1 MKIYNTLSRE
11 KENFVPIKSNLVSI
25 YVCGITPYDTTH
37 LGHAFVY
44 VSFDVLIRYL
54 KYKNLKVNYTQNVTD
69 INDRDN
75 DILKRAKE
83 QNIPWQKLS
92 VFWTEKFLDDMKAL
106 NWTFPSS
113 YLYASEQI
121 DNIVKLIDRLIEN
134 KIAYMVNG
142 SVYLDVSKDK
152 NYGKLSRLS
161 KDKMI
166 KIAKD
171 YDEDIENPNK
181 RNVLDITLWRA
192 SSPNQ
197 SNHIPSFKSHFG
209 KGRPGWHIECSAMAI
224 STLGEQIDIHGGG
237 KDLIF
242 PHHEAEI
249 AQSENATK
257 KFPFV
262 KTWMHTGIISY
273 GGEKMSKSL
282 GNLIMV
288 SDLLEKYSP
297 NAIKWVLLS
306 HHYREDWEFDYKEAD
321 NAIIIIFDIKKAL
334 NKKLVDNKNDIDY
347 IKQFEL
353 FMDDDLD
360 TPKALNLIYEIS
372 RNINSNKETS
382 KKVQENLKSFLE
394 ILGFKFN

>member
-1 MKIYNTLSRE
+1 MKIYNTLSGK
-11 KENFVPIKSNLVSI
+11 KEEFVPIKNKEVSI

-44 VSFDVLIRYL
+44 ISFDVLIRYL

-92 VFWTEKFLDDMKAL
+92 SFWTKKFLDDMRAL
-106 NWTFPSS
+106 NWIFPNN

-121 DNIVKLIDRLIEN
+121 ETMIKLIDRLIKN
-134 KIAYMVNG
+134 KIAYIVEGN
-142 SVYLDVSKDK
+142 VYLDVSKDE
-152 NYGKLSRLS
+152 NYGKLSKLS

-171 YDEDIENPNK
+171 YDEDVENPNK
-181 RNVLDITLWRA
+181 RNILDITLWRA
-192 SSPNQ
+192 SSSNQ
-197 SNHIPSFKSHFG
+197 PDHIPSFKSHFG
-209 KGRPGWHIECSAMAI
+209 NGRPGWHLECSAMAI

-249 AQSENATK
+249 SQSENATK
-257 KFPFV
+257 KTPFA
-262 KTWMHTGIISY
+262 KLWMHTGIISY
-273 GGEKMSKSL
+273 EGEKMSKSL

-288 SDLLEKYSP
+288 SDLLAKYSP
-297 NAIKWVLLS
+297 NAIRWFLLA
-306 HHYREDWEFDYKEAD
+306 HHYREDWVFDYKELN
-321 NAIIIIFDIKKAL
+321 NASKVVSEIEKAL
-334 NKKLVDNKNDIDY
+334 NKKQTDSKNNADY

-353 FMDDDLD
+353 FMDDDID
-360 TPKALNLIYEIS
+360 TSKVLNLIYEIS
-372 RNINSNKETS
+372 QNINLEKTISRNTL
-382 KKVQENLKSFLE
+382 ENFKNFLE
-394 ILGFKFN
+394 ILGFN

>member
-44 VSFDVLIRYL
+44 VSFDALIRYL

-121 DNIVKLIDRLIEN
+121 GNIVKLIDRLIEN

-142 SVYLDVSKDK
+142 SVYLDVSKDH

-197 SNHIPSFKSHFG
+197 PNHIPSFKSHFG
-209 KGRPGWHIECSAMAI
+209 KGRPGWHIECSAMVI
-224 STLGEQIDIHGGG
+224 STLAEQIDIHGGG

-249 AQSENATK
+249 AQSENGTK

-288 SDLLEKYSP
+288 SDLLEKYSL
-297 NAIKWVLLS
+297 NAIKWVLLF

-372 RNINSNKETS
+372 RNINSYKETS